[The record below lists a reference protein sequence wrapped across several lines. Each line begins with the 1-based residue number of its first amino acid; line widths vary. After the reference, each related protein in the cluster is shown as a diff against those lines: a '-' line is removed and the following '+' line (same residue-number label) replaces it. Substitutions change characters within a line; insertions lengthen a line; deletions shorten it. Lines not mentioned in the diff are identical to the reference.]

1 MSESDFK
8 NNSQETA
15 ALSYWP
21 ALDEYNPGITAD
33 MWASVLDDDT
43 VTSPKNMD
51 MFRKMLELG
60 GESTCAHLAEV
71 YGNTYG
77 YYNRLVTSFGE
88 R

>member
-43 VTSPKNMD
+43 VTSPKIWICFENAGTGR
-51 MFRKMLELG
+51 RKYL
-60 GESTCAHLAEV
+60 
-71 YGNTYG
+71 
-77 YYNRLVTSFGE
+77 RSFS
-88 R
+88 